1 MRPGRCCPI
10 WPRIARWSRSS
21 MWRRCPASLRPPT
34 PCLTSTGGMGSRS
47 AASPPPT
54 SRPAGSSHRAELEK
68 VLAGG
73 ARYAVEQGHGTG
85 RDLARCEDEGAVAD
99 AEPARVSQ
107 RAVDRGLRQVGSLGS
122 GNHFLE
128 VQVVGEVFDPAAAEL
143 FGL

>member
-1 MRPGRCCPI
+1 MEVVEEAPYRFVIHRQGRMRGPGGG
-10 WPRIARWSRSS
+10 
-21 MWRRCPASLRPPT
+21 WRL
-34 PCLTSTGGMGSRS
+34 GG
-47 AASPPPT
+47 
-54 SRPAGSSHRAELEK
+54 RAELEK

-85 RDLARCEDEGAVAD
+85 RDLARCEDAGAVAD

-128 VQVVGEVFDPAAAEL
+128 VQIVGEVFDPAAAEL
-143 FGL
+143 FALAWGQ